1 MSCSHSL
8 KTNLNPAMLYA
19 CSFQINNILWVMQE
33 ICPLYSILKP
43 AVIAIFSFLRQCDAY
58 TMIFFPLSCAV
69 SWVKEKY
76 FTCCVSGV
84 EYEVYCVIFHY
95 FSFPLTFLVMLSHR
109 KVKRFH
115 SCEGLWH
122 LWDETSRT
130 GISLS
135 YSYLSGTGLD
145 AQLWKEC
152 EYCSLT
158 GTVAQKRQS
167 HRNSG
172 IITQQR
178 SACSWTSVFSA
189 WILSV
194 QFCVL

>member
-1 MSCSHSL
+1 MQLPDKQHSVGNARDL
-8 KTNLNPAMLYA
+8 STVLNPKASCHSYFFFLEAVWCLYND
-19 CSFQINNILWVMQE
+19 F
-33 ICPLYSILKP
+33 
-43 AVIAIFSFLRQCDAY
+43 
-58 TMIFFPLSCAV
+58 FFPLSCAV

-109 KVKRFH
+109 KVTRFH

-135 YSYLSGTGLD
+135 YSYISGTGLD
-145 AQLWKEC
+145 TQLWKEC

-178 SACSWTSVFSA
+178 SAGSWTSVFSAA